1 MASRDL
7 ALGAA
12 LGFSSATTLAVV
24 LMRKYLREELR
35 PPKLIHSPDERL
47 EEDQRLLEE
56 VKLSLRDYWPHP
68 VLEFSGYM
76 STFYSG
82 FWAVMPSMHG
92 TGSLE
97 TIALSDGGEVSLH
110 WYDPPRAETDKVLL
124 VLPGL
129 NNNSRTSFVQATM
142 RHIRS
147 EGFQAVALNYRGL
160 TSDLKTPKVASA
172 ESWADIH
179 EVAQHILK
187 VKPNCE
193 LFGLGFSLGGGMLLR
208 HLGFEGE
215 RTLFKAAVTVAAPV
229 DFTGACAAL
238 ESSRRK
244 LFINFM
250 ISQGAK
256 AFMLQGLVKS
266 KFRDRVDLKRVLL
279 ATRLSQIESALICPL
294 MGYATPA
301 EYYEANNP
309 RPFLHKV
316 SVPTL
321 VVNAEDDPVISL
333 HTLPFDE
340 LKRNPRIYVAV
351 TKRGGHIGWGSGGLG
366 AGAWTDSMAAH
377 FLQAAGRS
385 HHSRLDK
392 GPAPQAF
399 GTPTARL

>member
-1 MASRDL
+1 MFFVFGR
-7 ALGAA
+7 
-12 LGFSSATTLAVV
+12 T
-24 LMRKYLREELR
+24 
-35 PPKLIHSPDERL
+35 
-47 EEDQRLLEE
+47 
-56 VKLSLRDYWPHP
+56 
-68 VLEFSGYM
+68 
-76 STFYSG
+76 
-82 FWAVMPSMHG
+82 
-92 TGSLE
+92 
-97 TIALSDGGEVSLH
+97 
-110 WYDPPRAETDKVLL
+110 PR
-124 VLPGL
+124 
-129 NNNSRTSFVQATM
+129 QATM

-340 LKRNPRIYVAV
+340 LKRDLEGTRKTTNHP
-351 TKRGGHIGWGSGGLG
+351 
-366 AGAWTDSMAAH
+366 
-377 FLQAAGRS
+377 
-385 HHSRLDK
+385 HSRLLSSCSVFLGLEFEFVACNSSPSK
-392 GPAPQAF
+392 EERIESCSVLVSIQGKPADLCGRDQAWW
-399 GTPTARL
+399 AYRLG

>member
-129 NNNSRTSFVQATM
+129 NNNSRTSFVQAGPARQNRM
-142 RHIRS
+142 RLREAFGIY
-147 EGFQAVALNYRGL
+147 GIKLY
-160 TSDLKTPKVASA
+160 
-172 ESWADIH
+172 WAWH
-179 EVAQHILK
+179 
-187 VKPNCE
+187 
-193 LFGLGFSLGGGMLLR
+193 
-208 HLGFEGE
+208 GFE
-215 RTLFKAAVTVAAPV
+215 T
-229 DFTGACAAL
+229 C
-238 ESSRRK
+238 
-244 LFINFM
+244 
-250 ISQGAK
+250 
-256 AFMLQGLVKS
+256 
-266 KFRDRVDLKRVLL
+266 
-279 ATRLSQIESALICPL
+279 
-294 MGYATPA
+294 
-301 EYYEANNP
+301 
-309 RPFLHKV
+309 
-316 SVPTL
+316 
-321 VVNAEDDPVISL
+321 
-333 HTLPFDE
+333 
-340 LKRNPRIYVAV
+340 
-351 TKRGGHIGWGSGGLG
+351 
-366 AGAWTDSMAAH
+366 
-377 FLQAAGRS
+377 
-385 HHSRLDK
+385 
-392 GPAPQAF
+392 
-399 GTPTARL
+399 